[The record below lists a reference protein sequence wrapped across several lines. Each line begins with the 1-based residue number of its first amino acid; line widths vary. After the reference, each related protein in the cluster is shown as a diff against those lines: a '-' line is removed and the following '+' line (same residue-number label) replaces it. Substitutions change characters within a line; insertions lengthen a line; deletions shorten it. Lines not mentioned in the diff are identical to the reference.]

1 MVGDLFDHL
10 ILIKEIRLQEFI
22 ETYYHHVKMTD
33 NINEFL
39 ATKFYMDKC
48 PILDIGI
55 EELKK
60 FSLEKVYRT
69 ILRVVFLASVN
80 K

>member
-1 MVGDLFDHL
+1 MSNPTVFNV
-10 ILIKEIRLQEFI
+10 IKNR
-22 ETYYHHVKMTD
+22 
-33 NINEFL
+33 FL

-60 FSLEKVYRT
+60 FSLEKVYHVAPST
-69 ILRVVFLASVN
+69 
-80 K
+80 